1 MPYLLEAILTR
12 LVMRMS
18 SSGQGQAP
26 SANAVA
32 EESPVVVSELAGVRS
47 PAMAAAV
54 PAVEQFLPNGLGQEV
69 HVIVGKP

>member
-1 MPYLLEAILTR
+1 
-12 LVMRMS
+12 MS

-32 EESPVVVSELAGVRS
+32 EEAPAAVSELAGVRP
-47 PAMAAAV
+47 PAMAAV
-54 PAVEQFLPNGLGQEV
+54 MPAVEQFLPNGPGQEV